1 MAIKHSLE
9 ADTEYVQNKKTVTE
23 FSSSNSIASCENTK
37 DEYKNSI
44 TNTEVQQS
52 EYTESINPN
61 SDFNTKN
68 ANTLQDSIQD
78 TKKDEITLEKN
89 IDSIEVP
96 NKVESIPLPNT
107 TAVSVPSI
115 QKNNTNTSQLT
126 GYEFFNSILKSSKL
140 FLAPMVDQSE
150 LAWRILSRKYGAQV
164 CFTPMFHAK
173 MFSNKENRGY
183 FNEMWQTNEQDRPLI
198 VQFCANDPEH
208 FLEAAK
214 LVEDHADAVD
224 INLGCPQ
231 HIAKR
236 GKYGAFL
243 MDEWD
248 LIYKI
253 VNTASKNLKIPVT
266 AKIRVYKDLDK
277 TIEYAKMLERA
288 GAKIL
293 TVHGRLAEQKGHKTG
308 LVDWSKIKAIKES
321 VNIPVISNGGIL
333 YREDVLSC
341 LKETKADGVMV
352 AETSLYN
359 PIIFDNSLSA
369 DESIPPS
376 NNSCVNGLVKNF
388 DIANEYLDI
397 IKGGVETKI
406 SYVRS
411 HLFKIFKPSL
421 PNYPDLRSEL
431 AASKSIEDFSNV
443 VDKLKLAMQ
452 PEIESSKFDP
462 YNIEIDEFGYKII
475 PHWYCQPSIRKEYN
489 KVTSSGDKPLGRNV
503 VNAE

>member
-9 ADTEYVQNKKTVTE
+9 VDKEFVQNKKAETQ
-23 FSSSNSIASCENTK
+23 FSSSNSIVFCENSK
-37 DEYKNSI
+37 EDNNHSI
-44 TNTEVQQS
+44 TSNEMLHS
-52 EYTESINPN
+52 EYTDSTNSNYENSI
-61 SDFNTKN
+61 KN
-68 ANTLQDSIQD
+68 ITTPQVSTQN
-78 TKKDEITLEKN
+78 TKKDEISLEKST
-89 IDSIEVP
+89 DTIEALS
-96 NKVESIPLPNT
+96 KVDMIPLSNST
-107 TAVSVPSI
+107 VDSTSLI

-150 LAWRILSRKYGAQV
+150 LAWRILSRRYGAQV

-266 AKIRVYKDLDK
+266 AKIRVYKELEK

-333 YREDVLSC
+333 YREDILSC

-359 PIIFDNSLSA
+359 PIIFDSSLNA
-369 DESIPPS
+369 DESISSS
-376 NNSCVNGLVKNF
+376 NSLCINGLVKNF